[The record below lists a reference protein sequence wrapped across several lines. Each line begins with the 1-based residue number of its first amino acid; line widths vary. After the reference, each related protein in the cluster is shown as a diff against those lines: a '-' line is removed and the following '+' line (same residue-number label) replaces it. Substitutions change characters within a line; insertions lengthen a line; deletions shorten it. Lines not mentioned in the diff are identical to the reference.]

1 MHTFDYKKLPEKLLT
16 PTIVNQL
23 SLLHEFR
30 GKQDLYI
37 SAKSDTLSALL
48 DIAKIQSTKASNGI
62 EGIFTSDDRLQ
73 ALVMDKAEPR
83 SRSEEE
89 IAGYREVLT
98 TIHESYEYIPL
109 RPNNVLQLHRDLYS
123 YGGKEIG
130 GRFKNIDNVI
140 AEVDK
145 DGNEHVRFTPT
156 PAFQTQDA
164 IDVLCRSF
172 NEALDDGK
180 YDALLLIP
188 MFVLD
193 FLCIH
198 PFNDD
203 NGRMSR
209 LLTLL
214 LLYRSNY
221 IVGKY
226 ISIEMLIEKS
236 KETYYE
242 ALKQSSADWHTG
254 ENNYLPFISYYL
266 GIFVKAYQ
274 EFQDRV
280 EHLHG
285 KTLSKAE
292 RIRAVFS
299 KRIGKITKSD
309 IATLCPDISLT
320 TIERTLKEM
329 LDNGEI
335 QKIGSG
341 RGTGYLINS

>member
-1 MHTFDYKKLPEKLLT
+1 MHTFDYKKLPGKLLT

-156 PAFQTQDA
+156 PAFQTPDA

-198 PFNDD
+198 PFNDG

-242 ALKQSSADWHTG
+242 ALRQSSTGWHTG
-254 ENNYLPFISYYL
+254 ENDYQSFVSYYL
-266 GIFVKAYQ
+266 GVFVKAYQ

-292 RIRAVFS
+292 RIRAVFR
-299 KRIGKITKSD
+299 KRIGKISKSD